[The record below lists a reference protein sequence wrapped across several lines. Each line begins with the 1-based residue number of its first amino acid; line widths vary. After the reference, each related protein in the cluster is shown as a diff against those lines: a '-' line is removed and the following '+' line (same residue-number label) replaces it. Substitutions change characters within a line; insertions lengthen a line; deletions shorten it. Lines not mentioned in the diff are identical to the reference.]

1 MKILVLFSV
10 LSAFVLSG
18 HLAHAQDNVPT
29 QLSTPPAI
37 PAPARAQPTLAQSAI
52 EHVSLPDSIRR
63 AVTALPVPAPV
74 YEPTPVGQLP
84 SNDTHTSYL
93 RIGLKNGMIYSAID
107 VKKENSR
114 FGHSYLLLDGWKRF
128 ELSEIRFYEDATG
141 HYVRTTLPN
150 SSREAVFRR
159 ETTGRIS
166 LYSMPHSSRSRFDS
180 ETSSFDNSGYSFWA
194 FETSYG
200 GLNNYSY
207 SGYSY
212 VKTGYFSK
220 DNGLMQKITINNLI
234 VATQDNA
241 EAQKL
246 LLRSCRNQRIMLA
259 SYVVGGGLLAV
270 GLFQSLRPG
279 IAQTSPLVYAAIPV
293 LIVPIVLLSKQAS
306 RQRQAIALYNST
318 R

>member
-1 MKILVLFSV
+1 MKILILFSV
-10 LSAFVLSG
+10 LSALILSG
-18 HLAHAQDNVPT
+18 YLAHAQDDVPV
-29 QLSTPPAI
+29 QLSAPPAI
-37 PAPARAQPTLAQSAI
+37 PAPARPHPTLVQSAI
-52 EHVSLPDSIRR
+52 EYVSPPDSIRR
-63 AVTALPVPAPV
+63 AVTAVPVPAPV
-74 YEPTPVGQLP
+74 YAPTPVGQLP
-84 SNDTHTSYL
+84 GNDTPTSYL
-93 RIGLKNGMIYSAID
+93 RVGLKNGMIYSATN
-107 VKKENSR
+107 VEKENSR
-114 FGHSYLLLDGWKRF
+114 FGHSYLLLDGWQRF

-141 HYVRTTLPN
+141 HYVRTVLPN
-150 SSREAVFRR
+150 SSQDAVFRR

-166 LYSMPHSSRSRFDS
+166 LYSMPHSRRSKFDS
-180 ETSSFDNSGYSFWA
+180 EASGFDNSGYSFWA

-200 GLNNYSY
+200 GLSNYSY
-207 SGYSY
+207 SGYSD
-212 VKTGYFSK
+212 VKTEYFSK
-220 DNGLMQKITINNLI
+220 DNGLMQKITITNLI

-259 SYVVGGGLLAV
+259 SCVVGGGLLAV

-293 LIVPIVLLSKQAS
+293 LIVPIVLLSKQTS